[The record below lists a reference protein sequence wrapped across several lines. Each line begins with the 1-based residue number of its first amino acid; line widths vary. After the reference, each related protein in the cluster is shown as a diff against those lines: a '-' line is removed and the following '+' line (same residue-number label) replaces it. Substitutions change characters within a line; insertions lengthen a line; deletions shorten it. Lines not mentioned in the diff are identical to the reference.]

1 MITRAYKKIECYLY
15 NYEYIDEKID
25 TLKADISNLE
35 YNQNYYKWIKNKS
48 SPLEDQVIRNINMKQ
63 RIYKLQKWKKL
74 ITYVLEEYRKTN
86 KLNYYFINLKYF
98 NKELPIKIQEKLNLS
113 IKKQKNM
120 QIEILQHIFFIAIK
134 QELLRKKY

>member
-74 ITYVLEEYRKTN
+74 IKYVLEEYRKTN